1 MKFNYYTLLF
11 LLLNVTLLK
20 AQQLYP
26 LSLDELFERGEKY
39 SLQVRASHIQELIA
53 GEKEQQARIAL
64 LPEIKMNATVGYIG
78 QPTVFKNGLSNPIH
92 PDMPDWSHNYNV
104 ELTQPLYRGGKIKQ
118 SVKRAALD
126 KQMARLST
134 TNNVADVKLLLLQQ
148 YMGLFTLH
156 KQQNV
161 LERNIEESRIR
172 LKDIRK
178 KLQEG
183 LLTRNDEIRSEL
195 ELTNYE
201 LSLREVKDDIYI
213 VSQQLDAILGL
224 DESLLLLPDTSLLH
238 VPVQIQ
244 SCDIYIEQAYQN
256 YPEMQMARYRTRLAM
271 TDKQIARADYRP
283 TLSLHAGNT
292 LARPLSTTMEDMF
305 NNNWNIALSLSYPL
319 SSLYTNHHKMK
330 ETKQYIILQQNAEE
344 EMKQQIRTK
353 VRSAYIRHEEAL
365 DRVEALRLSVKQAE
379 ENYRIVHN
387 RYMNQLSILT
397 DLLDAANIRLQQEL
411 QLTAARANVIY
422 TYYELL
428 RVCGNL

>member
-1 MKFNYYTLLF
+1 
-11 LLLNVTLLK
+11 
-20 AQQLYP
+20 
-26 LSLDELFERGEKY
+26 
-39 SLQVRASHIQELIA
+39 
-53 GEKEQQARIAL
+53 
-64 LPEIKMNATVGYIG
+64 
-78 QPTVFKNGLSNPIH
+78 
-92 PDMPDWSHNYNV
+92 
-104 ELTQPLYRGGKIKQ
+104 
-118 SVKRAALD
+118 
-126 KQMARLST
+126 
-134 TNNVADVKLLLLQQ
+134 
-148 YMGLFTLH
+148 
-156 KQQNV
+156 
-161 LERNIEESRIR
+161 
-172 LKDIRK
+172 
-178 KLQEG
+178 
-183 LLTRNDEIRSEL
+183 
-195 ELTNYE
+195 
-201 LSLREVKDDIYI
+201 
-213 VSQQLDAILGL
+213 
-224 DESLLLLPDTSLLH
+224 
-238 VPVQIQ
+238 
-244 SCDIYIEQAYQN
+244 
-256 YPEMQMARYRTRLAM
+256 M

-411 QLTAARANVIY
+411 QLTAARANGIY